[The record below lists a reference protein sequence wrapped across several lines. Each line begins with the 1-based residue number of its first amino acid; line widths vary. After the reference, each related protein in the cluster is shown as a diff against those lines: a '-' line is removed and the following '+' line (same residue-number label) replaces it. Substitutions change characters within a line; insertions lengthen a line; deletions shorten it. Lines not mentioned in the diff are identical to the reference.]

1 VFVAAIAETHDRHVP
16 SFAFIETNVGWIA
29 LSAHSLSEAY
39 NTLTRAPRRG
49 FGLEPNLVSH
59 ALHTMRDRHRL
70 IGLTPAQ
77 TFDAIGLFDGMGG
90 IGPRLY
96 DCLIGRAAVVQGL
109 RTIVTWNVR
118 DMHCLFPGLRV
129 ATPAD
134 AMVEG

>member
-1 VFVAAIAETHDRHVP
+1 MAA
-16 SFAFIETNVGWIA
+16 FKGK
-29 LSAHSLSEAY
+29 
-39 NTLTRAPRRG
+39 APGSGSGEMSRRTV
-49 FGLEPNLVSH
+49 LLRPQ
-59 ALHTMRDRHRL
+59 

-96 DCLIGRAAVVQGL
+96 NCLIGRAAVVQGL